1 MPGKQPSLEVA
12 HERIGQRGHRREL
25 MKELFRSNDP
35 VKLSWLQALLTD
47 AGIDCLLL
55 DNHASV
61 IEGSIGAI
69 QRRIMVADDDLERAH
84 ELLTES
90 GEESAW

>member
-1 MPGKQPSLEVA
+1 
-12 HERIGQRGHRREL
+12 

-35 VKLSWLQALLTD
+35 VKLSWLQALLSD
-47 AGIDCLLL
+47 SGIDCLVL

-69 QRRIMVADDDLERAH
+69 QRRIMVADDDLESALQ
-84 ELLTES
+84 LLSET

>member
-1 MPGKQPSLEVA
+1 
-12 HERIGQRGHRREL
+12 

-35 VKLSWLQALLTD
+35 VKLSWLQALLAD
-47 AGIDCLLL
+47 SGIDCLLL
-55 DNHASV
+55 DNHSSV

-69 QRRIMVADDDLERAH
+69 QRRLMVADDDLESAVQ
-84 ELLTES
+84 LLSES

>member
-1 MPGKQPSLEVA
+1 
-12 HERIGQRGHRREL
+12 

>member
-1 MPGKQPSLEVA
+1 
-12 HERIGQRGHRREL
+12 

-35 VKLSWLQALLTD
+35 VKLSWLQALLSD
-47 AGIDCLLL
+47 SGIHCLLL

-69 QRRIMVADDDLERAH
+69 QRRLMVADDDLESAVQ
-84 ELLTES
+84 LLSES

>member
-1 MPGKQPSLEVA
+1 
-12 HERIGQRGHRREL
+12 

-35 VKLSWLQALLTD
+35 VKLSWLQALLAD

-69 QRRIMVADDDLERAH
+69 QRRIMVADDDLERAI
-84 ELLTES
+84 ELLSES